1 VPVGPTPEIVNRVLD
16 RLEAMLDLEMDSRP
30 NEFDEGPITHLVG
43 SLYLS
48 AIHSQL
54 TLDDPWLLRRRDEL
68 RPEFPFV
75 PWLLRRRDELRPE
88 FPFVTGDEPG
98 VIIPSEMASRF
109 VVAEVLNGEID
120 RLRALSWRII
130 GALVEESIN
139 IAEREPGRLPQAGD
153 DDYLWRFHKLSQ
165 ERLNPFWEN
174 ELPSDYRKY
183 VWLIRQ
189 AFLEWLRAFRGVHI
203 EALGEFTYVW
213 LSNRRELRQKYR
225 SDGEPYVRGDEE
237 PW

>member
-54 TLDDPWLLRRRDEL
+54 TFDDSGLLH
-68 RPEFPFV
+68 
-75 PWLLRRRDELRPE
+75 RRDELRPE

>member
-1 VPVGPTPEIVNRVLD
+1 MPVGPTPEIVNRVLD
-16 RLEAMLDLEMDSRP
+16 RLEAMLDLEIQTRQS
-30 NEFDEGPITHLVG
+30 EFDEGPITHLVG

-54 TLDDPWLLRRRDEL
+54 TLDD
-68 RPEFPFV
+68 

-120 RLRALSWRII
+120 RLRALSWRMV
-130 GALVEESIN
+130 GALAEESIN
-139 IAEREPGRLPQAGD
+139 IAEREPGRLPQSGD
-153 DDYLWRFHKLSQ
+153 DDYLGRFRKLSQ

-174 ELPSDYRKY
+174 ELSSNYGEYLR
-183 VWLIRQ
+183 LIRR
-189 AFLEWLRAFRGVHI
+189 AFLEWLRAFRGVHL
-203 EALGEFTYVW
+203 EALGEFAYVW
-213 LSNRRELRQKYR
+213 LSSRRELREKYR

>member
-1 VPVGPTPEIVNRVLD
+1 
-16 RLEAMLDLEMDSRP
+16 
-30 NEFDEGPITHLVG
+30 
-43 SLYLS
+43 LYLS

-109 VVAEVLNGEID
+109 VVAEVLSGEID

-130 GALVEESIN
+130 GALVEESILR
-139 IAEREPGRLPQAGD
+139 AELKPGRLPQSGD

-165 ERLNPFWEN
+165 ERLVVGER
-174 ELPSDYRKY
+174 ELSSDYRKY
-183 VWLIRQ
+183 VWFIRQ

-203 EALGEFTYVW
+203 EALGEFAYVW